1 MAFYRTGG
9 GGSATET
16 VLWTNGS
23 PTSSFASQTV
33 TLSQTIENFD
43 YIKIVFRKSTTNADE
58 GILILPTK
66 TVKESLNNTASTY
79 RCCIGLCVG
88 NSNSTYVRTIFVNS
102 GVYDAI
108 GIDTATRLNASGTSN
123 ITAIPTQIIGLK
135 Y

>member
-1 MAFYRTGG
+1 MAFYRSG

-43 YIKIVFRKSTTNADE
+43 YIKIVFRKSTTDADE

-66 TVKESLNNTASTY
+66 TVKESLNNTANTY
-79 RCCIGLCVG
+79 RCCIGMRIG
-88 NSNSTYVRTIFVNS
+88 SATYVRVIFVNS

-108 GIDTATRLNASGTSN
+108 GIDSAARLSASGTSN
-123 ITAIPTQIIGLK
+123 TSAIPLQIIGIK
-135 Y
+135 EA